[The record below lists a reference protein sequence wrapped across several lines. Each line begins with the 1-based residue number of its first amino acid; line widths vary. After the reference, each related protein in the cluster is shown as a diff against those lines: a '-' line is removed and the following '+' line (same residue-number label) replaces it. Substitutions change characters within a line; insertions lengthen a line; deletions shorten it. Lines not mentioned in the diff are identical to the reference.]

1 MTKCKL
7 LVVILLAACCA
18 CTGSVK
24 ELYPTAKDGPVFSIY
39 LVSHSW
45 HTGIV
50 IKRADIPS
58 GIWPESKDFSAAEYL
73 EIGWGDWDFYQS
85 REPGSWLTF
94 KAAFWPTA
102 SVLHVVGF
110 RGPLV
115 RYFPYNEIIELELSQ
130 RDFKHLCRY
139 LHNSYA
145 RDSPGVVRPL
155 GPGLYGDSRFYPAR
169 GKFHLLNTCNVWAAR
184 ALQAAGY
191 PLTSAITTGGV
202 MSQARKF
209 GRVIQS
215 RPTDR

>member
-7 LVVILLAACCA
+7 LVVILLAAWCS

-24 ELYPTAKDGPVFSIY
+24 ELYPATEDEPVFSIY
-39 LVSHSW
+39 LVRHSW

-58 GIWPESKDFSAAEYL
+58 GIWPESKDFPAAEYL

-115 RYFPYNEIIELELSQ
+115 RYFPYNEIIELKLSQ
-130 RDFKHLCRY
+130 RSFKLLCRY

-145 RDSPGVVRPL
+145 R
-155 GPGLYGDSRFYPAR
+155 DSRFYPAR

-215 RPTDR
+215 RPIDR

>member
-1 MTKCKL
+1 
-7 LVVILLAACCA
+7 
-18 CTGSVK
+18 
-24 ELYPTAKDGPVFSIY
+24 
-39 LVSHSW
+39 
-45 HTGIV
+45 
-50 IKRADIPS
+50 
-58 GIWPESKDFSAAEYL
+58 
-73 EIGWGDWDFYQS
+73 
-85 REPGSWLTF
+85 
-94 KAAFWPTA
+94 
-102 SVLHVVGF
+102 VVGF

-115 RYFPYNEIIELELSQ
+115 RYFPYNEIIELKLSQ

-145 RDSPGVVRPL
+145 RDSSGVVRHL